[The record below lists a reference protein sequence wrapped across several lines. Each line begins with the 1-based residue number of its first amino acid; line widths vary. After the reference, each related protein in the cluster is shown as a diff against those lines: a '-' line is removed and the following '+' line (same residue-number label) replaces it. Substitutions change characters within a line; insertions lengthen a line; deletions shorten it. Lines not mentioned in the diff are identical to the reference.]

1 MRRGSQRRWRSW
13 KLREVPN
20 IVWEYVGIFGDIVVP
35 MALSELKKTFC
46 LVMRRLFGV
55 SLKLFLNQT
64 SFYAA
69 STLLYS

>member
-1 MRRGSQRRWRSW
+1 M
-13 KLREVPN
+13 
-20 IVWEYVGIFGDIVVP
+20 WEYVGIFGDIVVP